1 LRYIPGSA
9 IFFNATTA
17 KLFKQCGI
25 YEDMMKIAKL
35 TPSIQIANEKREV
48 EYTLD
53 FEEAVNM
60 YELAVSFRTIAVVY
74 VPLFSH

>member
-1 LRYIPGSA
+1 
-9 IFFNATTA
+9 
-17 KLFKQCGI
+17 
-25 YEDMMKIAKL
+25 MMKIAKL